1 MTNVSK
7 ANILVN
13 MHHWTCRDPFPA
25 IHLLQQIYDYVCPAM
40 PAKFE
45 EAIRQQKFGS
55 AAQKA
60 LLNVQYT
67 ANWFR
72 DMQREV
78 FKELPIE
85 PQHFNVLRI
94 LKGRHPHPVCP
105 GDIKAVMLDKAPDVT
120 RLVDKLVAMG
130 WVVREVGAGDRRRVD
145 IGLTSK
151 GLEQVERISDQ
162 VKAQAKGLNRRLT
175 EEEAETLSTLL
186 DKLRG

>member
-1 MTNVSK
+1 
-7 ANILVN
+7 
-13 MHHWTCRDPFPA
+13 
-25 IHLLQQIYDYVCPAM
+25 M
-40 PAKFE
+40 PTKFE

-55 AAQKA
+55 PTQKA

-72 DMQREV
+72 DLQRGV
-78 FKELPIE
+78 FKDLPIE

-120 RLVDKLVAMG
+120 RLVDKLVTLG
-130 WVVREVGAGDRRRVD
+130 WVEREVGAGDRRRVD
-145 IGLTSK
+145 IGLTPK
-151 GLEQVERISDQ
+151 GLQQVEHISDQ
-162 VKAQAKGLNRRLT
+162 VKTQAKGLNRRLT
-175 EEEAETLSTLL
+175 EEEAEQLSALL

>member
-1 MTNVSK
+1 
-7 ANILVN
+7 
-13 MHHWTCRDPFPA
+13 
-25 IHLLQQIYDYVCPAM
+25 M
-40 PAKFE
+40 PSTFE

-55 AAQKA
+55 ATQKA

-72 DMQREV
+72 DIQRTV

-120 RLVDKLVAMG
+120 RLVDKLVDLG
-130 WVVREVGAGDRRRVD
+130 WAVREVGAGDRRRVD
-145 IGLTSK
+145 IGLTPK
-151 GLEQVERISDQ
+151 GLEELERISDQ
-162 VKAQAKGLNRRLT
+162 VKAQARNFNRRLS
-175 EEEAETLSTLL
+175 EAEAEQLSTLL

>member
-1 MTNVSK
+1 
-7 ANILVN
+7 
-13 MHHWTCRDPFPA
+13 
-25 IHLLQQIYDYVCPAM
+25 M
-40 PAKFE
+40 PTKFE

-55 AAQKA
+55 PTQKA

-72 DMQREV
+72 DLQRGV

-120 RLVDKLVAMG
+120 RLVDKLVDLG
-130 WVVREVGAGDRRRVD
+130 WVVREVGAADRRRVD
-145 IGLTSK
+145 IGLTAK
-151 GLEQVERISDQ
+151 GLEHVDRISTQ
-162 VKAQAKGLNRRLT
+162 VKSQAKVFHHRLT
-175 EEEAETLSTLL
+175 EAEAEQLSHLL

>member
-1 MTNVSK
+1 
-7 ANILVN
+7 
-13 MHHWTCRDPFPA
+13 
-25 IHLLQQIYDYVCPAM
+25 M
-40 PAKFE
+40 PTKFA

-55 AAQKA
+55 ATQKA
-60 LLNVQYT
+60 VLNVQYT

-72 DMQREV
+72 DMQRGV
-78 FKELPIE
+78 FKDLPIE

-120 RLVDKLVAMG
+120 RLVDKLVDLG

-145 IGLTSK
+145 IGLTPKGIDQLNVITDLVKEQSK
-151 GLEQVERISDQ
+151 TL
-162 VKAQAKGLNRRLT
+162 KGRLT
-175 EEEAETLSTLL
+175 DAEAETLSDLL

>member
-1 MTNVSK
+1 
-7 ANILVN
+7 
-13 MHHWTCRDPFPA
+13 
-25 IHLLQQIYDYVCPAM
+25 M
-40 PAKFE
+40 PTKFE

-55 AAQKA
+55 PVQKA

-72 DMQREV
+72 DLQRAV
-78 FKELPIE
+78 FKDLPIE

-120 RLVDKLVAMG
+120 RLVDKLVDLG

-145 IGLTSK
+145 IALT
-151 GLEQVERISDQ
+151 
-162 VKAQAKGLNRRLT
+162 AKGLDQLEEISNTVKSHSKPLKGRLT
-175 EEEAETLSTLL
+175 DDEAEELSELL

>member
-1 MTNVSK
+1 
-7 ANILVN
+7 
-13 MHHWTCRDPFPA
+13 
-25 IHLLQQIYDYVCPAM
+25 M
-40 PAKFE
+40 PTKFE

-55 AAQKA
+55 PTQKA

-72 DMQREV
+72 DLQRGV

-120 RLVDKLVAMG
+120 RLVDKLVDLG

-145 IGLTSK
+145 IGLTAK
-151 GLEQVERISDQ
+151 GLEHVDRISTQ
-162 VKAQAKGLNRRLT
+162 VKSQAKVFHHRLT
-175 EEEAETLSTLL
+175 EAEAEQLSHLL